1 MFSVTVLKHMLKLR
15 RWMRFPADLLACASG
30 EEFSWIHCARSA
42 RSWPIHIALLFFL
55 IRPALALNPNQ
66 QISQYGHSVW
76 RLQDGVF
83 PGTPHAITQT
93 ADGYIWVGGA
103 GGLVRFDGARFVRWS
118 PPGSAKMVESVFSLL
133 GTRDG
138 TLWVGASNGF
148 GRLNGGSFD
157 FRQIGR
163 VNALVEDA
171 GGAVWIAL
179 SRMGNSADGPLCR
192 AGHDTL
198 QCFGGAQGIG
208 FRNQ

>member
-1 MFSVTVLKHMLKLR
+1 MQ
-15 RWMRFPADLLACASG
+15 
-30 EEFSWIHCARSA
+30 EFRQCARWLFRTCAA
-42 RSWPIHIALLFFL
+42 RSWLLQLAPLLFL

-93 ADGYIWVGGA
+93 ADGYILVGGEC
-103 GGLVRFDGARFVRWS
+103 GQVRFDGVRFVRWS
-118 PPGSAKMVESVFSLL
+118 PPDSAKMVESVFSLL

-138 TLWVGASNGF
+138 SLWVGAANGF
-148 GRLNGGSFD
+148 VRRNGDSFE

-171 GGAVWIAL
+171 GAGVWIAL
-179 SRMGNSADGPLCR
+179 SRIRDDDAYGPLCH

-198 QCFGGAQGIG
+198 QCFGAAQGI
-208 FRNQ
+208 